1 MIFAKKDFFIKLNI
15 FCSIWST
22 YVSTI
27 SEPNHYVNIQQIL
40 QLYIKKFSQ
49 YRRPPALEPVYSAN
63 RRASI
68 PMTVYSAN
76 RRASIPMT
84 PLSQMQVWTGV
95 RVPRKKNMKPKKK
108 FYKSKRCS
116 RNRKK
121 WKNEKTKMK
130 KWKNEKMKKFVIP
143 SAASIHLHSA
153 Y

>member
-22 YVSTI
+22 YVSSI

-68 PMTVYSAN
+68 PMT
-76 RRASIPMT
+76 
-84 PLSQMQVWTGV
+84 PLSQMQVLAGF
-95 RVPRKKNMKPKKK
+95 RVPRKKNKKPKKK
-108 FYKSKRCS
+108 FYKSKKCS

-121 WKNEKTKMK
+121 WKNEK
-130 KWKNEKMKKFVIP
+130 WKNEKIQHTRC
-143 SAASIHLHSA
+143 SQHTDICTQQIT
-153 Y
+153 